1 MDMATIREWLIQN
14 GIDEHELDNIE
25 ELPVIR
31 DIGDGLVLAL
41 ISADDLANA
50 LLSVLVKTEELEQRI
65 AELEARIDA

>member
-50 LLSVLVKTEELEQRI
+50 LLSVMAKTEELVQRI
-65 AELEARIDA
+65 AELEAMVDA